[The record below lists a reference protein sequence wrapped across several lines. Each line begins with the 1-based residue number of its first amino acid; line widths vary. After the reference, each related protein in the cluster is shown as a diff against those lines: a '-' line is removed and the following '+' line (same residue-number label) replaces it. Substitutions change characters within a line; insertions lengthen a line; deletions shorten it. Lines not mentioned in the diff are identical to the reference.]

1 MRYLL
6 DTAKLSRSRHLA
18 WVLETGYVA
27 LSPQWL
33 SLISLRAPGLLRA
46 ENGLRGTQERAAL
59 SHLATTRGAVM
70 LKACCR
76 TRLAFAFEEKA
87 SELEDTVSVL
97 TGLSSEAMQLLDSIA
112 ASCGA

>member
-27 LSPQWL
+27 LFPQLLSPK
-33 SLISLRAPGLLRA
+33 SLRAPGLLRT
-46 ENGLRGTQERAAL
+46 ENGLRGAQERAL
-59 SHLATTRGAVM
+59 SHLATTCCAVM
-70 LKACCR
+70 LEACCR
-76 TRLAFAFEEKA
+76 ARLAFAFEEKA

-112 ASCGA
+112 AACGA